1 MPNFER
7 MLNLSAKLGDKSY
20 FLFGPRESGKTHLI
34 NRPSWTRPHRLVDLQ
49 DSATFIRFSRNPGE
63 ALRNYFK
70 KNCPTPGTVVMIDD
84 IHRLPALLDA
94 AYKLMTEE
102 TTVRFL
108 FVTSS
113 EHKLLHNGGNVRHD
127 LAGMLTLH
135 SLSANEIGS
144 GFNLDQAL
152 TRGLLPEEYNRTSS
166 LERPRLEAYV
176 SLYLQEEI
184 APRAGTCNISKI
196 HRLLIA
202 MAKHNGELINYADLA
217 TQTGLPRSTVQEYVQ
232 TVKATGMAYE
242 LPAKTG
248 TSRRAIRTA
257 KLYLFDTGVIQ
268 YLQNQDPHAPPS
280 DRCATPFQ
288 HWVLHE
294 LRCFADWIK
303 STPSLTHWRSTGGHS
318 VDFILNDETAIAAN
332 GTTQVGTAELKGL
345 RALREEGACKRYC
358 LVCCEPTERIVDGIE
373 ILPYLTFVKRL
384 WDGELV

>member
-34 NRPSWTRPHRLVDLQ
+34 KRHWNRPHRLVDLQ

-63 ALRNYFK
+63 ALHNYFK
-70 KNCPTPGTVVMIDD
+70 KNCPTPGTVVIIDD

-94 AYKLMTEE
+94 AYELM
-102 TTVRFL
+102 VQQGARFL

-113 EHKLLHNGGNVRHD
+113 EHKLLQNVGNVRHD
-127 LAGMLTLH
+127 LAGTLTLH

-144 GFNLDQAL
+144 GFNIEQAL
-152 TRGLLPEEYNRTSS
+152 TRGLLPEEYNRTYGS
-166 LERPRLEAYV
+166 ERPRLEPYV
-176 SLYLQEEI
+176 SRYLQEEI
-184 APRAGTCNISKI
+184 APRAGTCNITKF

-217 TQTGLPRSTVQEYVQ
+217 TQTGLPRTSVQEYVQ

-248 TSRRAIRTA
+248 TARRAIRTA
-257 KLYLFDTGVIQ
+257 KLYLFDTGVTQ
-268 YLQNQDPHAPPS
+268 YLQSQDPHAPPS

-294 LRCFADWIK
+294 LRCFVDWIK
-303 STPSLTHWRSTGGHS
+303 SPPSLTHWRSTGGHS

-345 RALREEGACKRYC
+345 RALREEGACNRYC
-358 LVCCEPTERIVDGIE
+358 LVCCEPTERTVDGIE
-373 ILPYLTFVKRL
+373 ILPYMTFVKRL

>member
-7 MLNLSAKLGDKSY
+7 MLHLSAKLSDKSY
-20 FLFGPRESGKTHLI
+20 FLFGPRQSGKTHLI
-34 NRPSWTRPHRLVDLQ
+34 KRHWNRPHRLVELQ
-49 DSATFIRFSRNPGE
+49 DSATFIQFSRNPGK
-63 ALRNYFK
+63 ALQDYYKRY
-70 KNCPTPGTVVMIDD
+70 CQTPGTVVIIDD

-94 AYKLMTEE
+94 AYELMTAE

-113 EHKLLHNGGNVRHD
+113 EHKLLQNGGNVRHD
-127 LAGMLTLH
+127 LAGTLTLH
-135 SLSANEIGS
+135 SLSASEIKS
-144 GFNLDQAL
+144 DFKIEHAL

-176 SLYLQEEI
+176 SRYLQEEI
-184 APRAGTCNISKI
+184 APRAGTCNSTKF

-217 TQTGLPRSTVQEYVQ
+217 TQTGLPRTSVQEYVQ

-248 TSRRAIRTA
+248 TARRAIRTA
-257 KLYLFDTGVIQ
+257 KLYLFDTGVTQ
-268 YLQNQDPHAPPS
+268 YLQSQDPHAPPS

-294 LRCFADWIK
+294 LRYFVDWIK
-303 STPSLTHWRSTGGHS
+303 STPSVTHWRSTGGHS

-358 LVCCEPTERIVDGIE
+358 LVCCEPTERTVDGIE

>member
-1 MPNFER
+1 
-7 MLNLSAKLGDKSY
+7 
-20 FLFGPRESGKTHLI
+20 
-34 NRPSWTRPHRLVDLQ
+34 LQ

-63 ALRNYFK
+63 ALHNYFK
-70 KNCPTPGTVVMIDD
+70 KNCPTPGTVVIIDD

-94 AYKLMTEE
+94 AYELM
-102 TTVRFL
+102 VQQGARFL

-113 EHKLLHNGGNVRHD
+113 EHKLLQNGGNVRHD
-127 LAGMLTLH
+127 LAGTLTLH

-144 GFNLDQAL
+144 GFNLEEAL
-152 TRGLLPEEYNRTSS
+152 TRGLLPEEYNRTYGS
-166 LERPRLEAYV
+166 ERPPLEPYV
-176 SLYLQEEI
+176 SLYLQDEI
-184 APRAGTCNISKI
+184 APRAGTCNISKF

-217 TQTGLPRSTVQEYVQ
+217 TQTGWPRTSVQEYVQ

-248 TSRRAIRTA
+248 TARRAIRTA
-257 KLYLFDTGVIQ
+257 KLYLFDTGVTQ
-268 YLQNQDPHAPPS
+268 YLQSQDPHAPPS

-294 LRCFADWIK
+294 LRYFVDWIK
-303 STPSLTHWRSTGGHS
+303 STPSVTHWRSTGGHS

-358 LVCCEPTERIVDGIE
+358 LVCCEPTERTVDGIE